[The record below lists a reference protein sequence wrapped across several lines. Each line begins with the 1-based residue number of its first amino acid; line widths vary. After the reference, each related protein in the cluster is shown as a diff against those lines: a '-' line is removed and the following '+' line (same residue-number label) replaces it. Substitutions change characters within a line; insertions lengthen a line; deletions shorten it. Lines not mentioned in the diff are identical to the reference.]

1 MLNSTDIAAVL
12 AAVGAGLLFLQ
23 RRVQRRLEQNNAEL
37 RAEMAQRAA
46 AERVLADSEER
57 LALSLEGSG
66 LALFDWDI
74 ASGEVYLSEQWSAM
88 IGGERPATAT
98 RIETLA
104 QLVHADDVPVARR
117 ELIAVLKGD
126 SAAYRVELRV
136 RTQAG
141 RWKWIATHGK
151 VVRRD
156 ANGRALRLVGTNAD
170 ITQRKAME
178 QLKGEFAATSAHE
191 LRTPLTAIQGSL
203 GLVREGSAGDIPNEA
218 RDLIDMA
225 YANCQRLSQLIQN
238 MVDVEKLQSG
248 LLELR
253 ICGVDLR
260 SLLPLAIDGNA
271 RLARKLGVRLELAEP
286 IPSEP
291 IAADRERL
299 LQVLAHLLSNATKF
313 SPSGALVTLSA
324 NRVAGGRIRIGV
336 RDRGAGIPEAFKDRV
351 FENFAQA
358 DTSDTRQR
366 DGTGVGLSISKAL
379 IERMAGTIGFETRPE
394 WGTLFYVELNEWQ
407 DAPPNIAEAIGAVV

>member
-1 MLNSTDIAAVL
+1 MLNPTDIAAVL

-23 RRVQRRLEQNNAEL
+23 RRVQRRLEQTNAEL

-88 IGGERPATAT
+88 IGGNRAPTATA
-98 RIETLA
+98 IATL
-104 QLVHADDVPVARR
+104 QRSVHADDVAVARR
-117 ELIAVLKGD
+117 ELIAVLKGE
-126 SAAYRVELRV
+126 SAAYRVDVRV

-141 RWKWIATHGK
+141 RWKWIAIHGK
-151 VVRRD
+151 VVARD
-156 ANGRALRLVGTNAD
+156 AKGRALRLVGTNAD

-178 QLKGEFAATSAHE
+178 QLKGEFAATIAHE
-191 LRTPLTAIQGSL
+191 LRTPLTAMQGSL
-203 GLVREGSAGDIPNEA
+203 GLVREGSAGDIPAPA

-253 ICGVDLR
+253 ICGVELR
-260 SLLPLAIDGNA
+260 SLLPLAIESNA
-271 RLARKLGVRLELAEP
+271 RLARKLGVQLELVEP
-286 IPSEP
+286 IPAEP
-291 IAADRERL
+291 IAADPERL

-313 SPSGALVTLSA
+313 SPSGKTVTLSA
-324 NRVAGGRIRIGV
+324 NRVAGARIRIGV
-336 RDRGAGIPEAFKDRV
+336 RDRGSGIPETFKERV
-351 FENFAQA
+351 FENFSQA
-358 DTSDTRQR
+358 DASDTRQR
-366 DGTGVGLSISKAL
+366 DATGVGLSISRAL
-379 IERMAGTIGFETRPE
+379 IERA
-394 WGTLFYVELNEWQ
+394 WG
-407 DAPPNIAEAIGAVV
+407 APSASRRIPSGVRCFTSS

>member
-1 MLNSTDIAAVL
+1 MLNPTDIAAVL

-23 RRVQRRLEQNNAEL
+23 RRVQRRLEQTNAEL

-88 IGGERPATAT
+88 IGGNRAPTATA
-98 RIETLA
+98 IATL
-104 QLVHADDVPVARR
+104 QRSVHADDVAVARR
-117 ELIAVLKGD
+117 ELIAVLKGE
-126 SAAYRVELRV
+126 SAAYRVDVRV

-141 RWKWIATHGK
+141 RWKWIAIHGK
-151 VVRRD
+151 VVARD
-156 ANGRALRLVGTNAD
+156 AKGRALRLVGTNAD

-178 QLKGEFAATSAHE
+178 QLKGEFAATIAHE
-191 LRTPLTAIQGSL
+191 LRTPLTAMQGSL
-203 GLVREGSAGDIPNEA
+203 GLVREGSAGDIPAPA

-253 ICGVDLR
+253 ICGVELR
-260 SLLPLAIDGNA
+260 SLLPLAIESNA
-271 RLARKLGVRLELAEP
+271 RLARKLGVQLELVEP
-286 IPSEP
+286 IPAEP
-291 IAADRERL
+291 IAADPERL

-313 SPSGALVTLSA
+313 SPSGKTVTLSA
-324 NRVAGGRIRIGV
+324 NRVAGARIRIGV
-336 RDRGAGIPEAFKDRV
+336 RDRGSGIPETFKERV
-351 FENFAQA
+351 FENFSQA
-358 DTSDTRQR
+358 DASDTRQR
-366 DGTGVGLSISKAL
+366 DGTGVGLSISRAL
-379 IERMAGTIGFETRPE
+379 IERA
-394 WGTLFYVELNEWQ
+394 WG
-407 DAPPNIAEAIGAVV
+407 APSASRRIPSGVRCFTSS